1 MHGTALCAQQ
11 HVHGFGHAGVR
22 ICAICLSVR
31 KRARACLPWGNGV
44 RAWVGDTSMRLPVLI
59 AQCDSIVSVEAKL
72 QPAYHVAYTAYNA
85 HDAYS
90 TAHNAQIYVPATL
103 ATLAQYL
110 TAPSQAKSLSVRRA
124 AALWYP
130 CVCPAGFARAAK
142 RSCMRARPVG
152 AHQFRA
158 YASVCDAVPA
168 LRLGRRTR
176 AAVTLIFDGRDLVL
190 SAPVHVGREGLQ
202 THASSHTN
210 RHSLART

>member
-1 MHGTALCAQQ
+1 MARRSARNSTCTCSGLPVCACRCALMC
-11 HVHGFGHAGVR
+11 R
-22 ICAICLSVR
+22 SVWVCVCV
-31 KRARACLPWGNGV
+31 RARACLGGMGG

-103 ATLAQYL
+103 ATLAQYM

-158 YASVCDAVPA
+158 YASVCDAVP
-168 LRLGRRTR
+168 
-176 AAVTLIFDGRDLVL
+176 
-190 SAPVHVGREGLQ
+190 P
-202 THASSHTN
+202 
-210 RHSLART
+210 